1 MSHDSAVITG
11 IHRLQ
16 LRCSDMLIFS
26 PLSRSNAT
34 TCVDAKEEGLCLEFL
49 LVGAENEKKTR
60 HFTPQQLLSS
70 ALEKGQV

>member
-16 LRCSDMLIFS
+16 LRCLDMLIFS
-26 PLSRSNAT
+26 P

-60 HFTPQQLLSS
+60 HFTPQQLLS